1 MQFETITVDIRES
14 VGHITLN
21 RPKALNA
28 LNLQMMQELC
38 RVAQDMDRDE
48 EVSLIILRGS
58 ERAFAAGADIK
69 EMSEMSFSQVHQIDL
84 FTGWDALTRI
94 RTPIVAAVS
103 GYALGGGC
111 ELAMLC
117 DLILASDTAKFGQPE
132 INLGIIPGIGGTQRL
147 ARAIGKAQTMDM
159 VFTGRTMSAQEA
171 KEQGLVARVI
181 PTDGFEAEIDKF
193 AQSVVQKSQIAIR
206 TAKEAIN
213 TAFESSLSEGVHLE
227 RRLVHG
233 LFATQDQK
241 EGMAAFMEKRE
252 PSFVNR

>member
-1 MQFETITVDIRES
+1 MQFETITVDFRES

-38 RVAQDMDRDE
+38 EAAQDMDRDE
-48 EVSLIILRGS
+48 QVSLIILRGS

-69 EMSEMSFSQVHQIDL
+69 EMSEMSFSEVHQIDL
-84 FTGWDALTRI
+84 FTGWDALTHI

-111 ELAMLC
+111 ELAMMC

-147 ARAIGKAQTMDM
+147 ARAIGKAQAMDM
-159 VFTGRTMSAQEA
+159 VLTGRNMSAQEA
-171 KEQGLVARVI
+171 KDQGLVARVI
-181 PTDGFEAEIDKF
+181 PADDFEAEIDTF
-193 AQSVVQKSQIAIR
+193 ARSVVKKSQIATR

-213 TAFESSLSEGVHLE
+213 TAFESTLSEGVHLE

>member
-1 MQFETITVDIRES
+1 MQFETIDVDIRES

-21 RPKALNA
+21 RPEALNA

-38 RVAQDMDRDE
+38 QAAQDMDLDKQ
-48 EVSLIILRGS
+48 VSLIILRGS

-69 EMSEMSFSQVHQIDL
+69 EMSDMSFSEVNQIDL
-84 FTGWDALTRI
+84 FTGWDTLTHI
-94 RTPIVAAVS
+94 RTPIIAAVS

-111 ELAMLC
+111 ELAMMC

-147 ARAIGKAQTMDM
+147 TRAIGKAQAMDM
-159 VFTGRTMSAQEA
+159 VLTGRNMSAQEA

-181 PTDGFEAEIDKF
+181 PADDFEAEIDKF
-193 AQSVVQKSQIAIR
+193 AQSVVQKSQIATR

-241 EGMAAFMEKRE
+241 EGMTAFLEKRE